1 MPEVTFVGNAPTPA
15 EFRQA
20 LAEVMSAANPI
31 DDLLM
36 LAGRLGEY
44 ERKYRVP
51 SASFALRYQDGKL
64 DDEMQ
69 HCIEWAVTYDLF
81 VKTKRVVE
89 ATLMRAA
96 VQPEL
101 AEVMA

>member
-1 MPEVTFVGNAPTPA
+1 MSEITFAGDAPTPV

-20 LAEVMSAANPI
+20 LAEAMSAANPI

-44 ERKYRVP
+44 ERKYGMP
-51 SASFALRYQDGKL
+51 SANFASRYQAGKL
-64 DDEMQ
+64 NDEAQ
-69 HCIEWAVTYDLF
+69 HCTEWVATYDLF

-101 AEVMA
+101 AEVMV